1 MTVALV
7 AVVDAPL
14 DASQDEQVLDQPVE
28 TLGLG
33 RDVGYELAG
42 HLAGEPLAPPQED
55 PAAQADAAPIVT
67 AVTRVNGGIACDSG
81 DAGYSPDNT
90 VPWYQGMLDAPDSP
104 DLESRLTTGAASNG
118 YTLEANS
125 HDKAGASTYLVGYNG
140 QRHMEVRIFRGKKA
154 VFAYCNSGEK
164 KRLAPGSALIEVDI
178 AYPDR
183 VDRG

>member
-1 MTVALV
+1 MSPRATKILLIVLSSIV
-7 AVVDAPL
+7 GFVVLA
-14 DASQDEQVLDQPVE
+14 
-28 TLGLG
+28 TLGLVWL
-33 RDVGYELAG
+33 VGG
-42 HLAGEPLAPPQED
+42 FRPNP
-55 PAAQADAAPIVT
+55 AQADAAPIVT